1 MNVGRRRLMSVLEQ
15 LRHYFSYD
23 GQHGEQHINQRQHTT
38 ALHWLVGS
46 ANWIRPFILKNL
58 SCSNLIQRSF
68 DLKNRGLVTLES
80 ETAFCS
86 LCWMNKSE
94 IHHDQQQQLKHLKS
108 WRREWLLLF
117 SFRQRFNE
125 ERPQSSQFVGQSLQV
140 NHVSTTDRDA
150 RDPEFWERREMI

>member
-1 MNVGRRRLMSVLEQ
+1 
-15 LRHYFSYD
+15 
-23 GQHGEQHINQRQHTT
+23 
-38 ALHWLVGS
+38 
-46 ANWIRPFILKNL
+46 
-58 SCSNLIQRSF
+58 
-68 DLKNRGLVTLES
+68 
-80 ETAFCS
+80 
-86 LCWMNKSE
+86 MNKSE

-150 RDPEFWERREMI
+150 RDPEF